1 MNTNLPSSLRAL
13 AALAALAAAGAAIA
27 EAGDRYPDYAELS
40 KHEKEG
46 VDYRVIHR
54 PGSSRFAVFAIHGG
68 WIEAGTSEL
77 AKEIA
82 GSRHGLYSFEGM
94 KTENNFDL
102 HLTSTAFDEPR
113 ALELAKRS
121 RSCVSIHGFKDSTPE
136 KTACIGGANL
146 ERAKLVAEALSHS
159 GIPMKIEFPCV
170 RLPGTSLQNIVNRC
184 RERGVQLELSS
195 ELRNELS
202 GNLPLRKRFANSVRK
217 VFLH

>member
-1 MNTNLPSSLRAL
+1 MNASFPSSLRAV
-13 AALAALAAAGAAIA
+13 AALAVVGAAFA

-54 PGSSRFAVFAIHGG
+54 PGDSRFAVFAIHGG

-94 KTENNFDL
+94 KTGKNFDL

-113 ALELAKRS
+113 ALELATRS
-121 RSCVSIHGFKDSTPE
+121 QSCVSIHGFKDPTPE
-136 KTACIGGANL
+136 KTTCIGGADL
-146 ERAKLVAEALSHS
+146 ERAKRVAEALSRS

-170 RLPGTSLQNIVNRC
+170 RLPGTNLQNIVNRC
-184 RERGVQLELSS
+184 QERGVQLELSTA
-195 ELRNELS
+195 LRNELLKNQAIRS
-202 GNLPLRKRFANSVRK
+202 HFARAVLNTYLQSK
-217 VFLH
+217 